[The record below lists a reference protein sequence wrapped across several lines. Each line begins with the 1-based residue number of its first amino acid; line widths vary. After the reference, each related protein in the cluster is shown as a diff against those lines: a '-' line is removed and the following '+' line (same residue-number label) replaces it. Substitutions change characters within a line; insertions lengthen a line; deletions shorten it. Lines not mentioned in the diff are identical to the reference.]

1 MLTGKKIP
9 FINENSNMSSALKF
23 ISRKKLGVLV
33 ARNSKKKTTGI
44 ITDGQIRRT
53 SEKKGDL
60 KQLKVRDVMTK
71 NPISV
76 ESNVLAAKAL
86 SLMNSK
92 RITFLCV
99 HREKYKNKTIGV
111 IHIHN
116 ILESNIQW
124 QKNLYSIFFNN
135 YLFYY
140 FTRTFFKYF
149 KKSNLSSNLVTS
161 FEKPLANESLI
172 EDLKYSSTDK
182 EGNEYKIEAKKG
194 NIDKNDPDILYLE
207 NVDALI
213 SLNNSEFIS
222 ISSKFAKYNTK
233 NYDTL
238 FNNSVS
244 VDYGEH
250 FLKSEFLDL
259 SFEKNLVSI
268 YDNVRYVGGIS
279 SLSADRAEIDI
290 LSKKTKIFM
299 ENSNK
304 KVQINSKSK
313 DGNN

>member
-1 MLTGKKIP
+1 
-9 FINENSNMSSALKF
+9 
-23 ISRKKLGVLV
+23 
-33 ARNSKKKTTGI
+33 
-44 ITDGQIRRT
+44 
-53 SEKKGDL
+53 
-60 KQLKVRDVMTK
+60 MTK
-71 NPISV
+71 KFYIQF
-76 ESNVLAAKAL
+76 
-86 SLMNSK
+86 
-92 RITFLCV
+92 FLIV
-99 HREKYKNKTIGV
+99 
-111 IHIHN
+111 
-116 ILESNIQW
+116 
-124 QKNLYSIFFNN
+124 IFFIISLG
-135 YLFYY
+135 LFL
-140 FTRTFFKYF
+140 KYF
-149 KKSNLSSNLVTS
+149 KKSTLSSGLITS
-161 FEKPLANESLI
+161 FEKPLTNESLI

-268 YDNVRYVGGIS
+268 YDNVRYLGGIS
-279 SLSADRAEIDI
+279 SLNADRAEIDI

-313 DGNN
+313 NGNN